1 MREIVLDTETTGL
14 YPEKGDRIV
23 EIAALEIENRLP
35 TGKYFQ
41 CYINPD
47 GREMHP
53 DAERICGISNDFLKD
68 KPLFKDVVFD
78 FLDFIGNSPLV
89 IHNAKFDVKF
99 LNYELNIFGS
109 YNTEILMER
118 CVDTLAIARKKFPG
132 SHVNLD
138 ALCKR
143 FAVDNSKRTLHGA
156 LIDCELLAEVY
167 LHLMGG
173 PQGVL
178 FAQGDNKQESENAEK
193 SITLQNSSNATAFPK
208 RTWKIDEQELLAH
221 QEFIKTSLRES
232 IWE

>member
-78 FLDFIGNSPLV
+78 FLDFIKDSPLI

-118 CVDTLAIARKKFPG
+118 CVDTLSIARKKFPG

-178 FAQGDNKQESENAEK
+178 FAKEEDTQKLHIHK
-193 SITLQNSSNATAFPK
+193 
-208 RTWKIDEQELLAH
+208 LA
-221 QEFIKTSLRES
+221 KTTF
-232 IWE
+232 